1 MHPSLSATW
10 PFWRPAMAEEPCPD
24 TPERWLPALLA
35 TSLGFASCAA
45 WGTECDKWAARLI
58 SAQGHVEMQPSGRP
72 EWREAQAE
80 QLFCPGDKV
89 RTQQQSRASLQLQN
103 QTYLALDQ
111 RTTLVFSHVEADKPS
126 WIELLAGSLFARS
139 RTPKPLDIR
148 APFINA
154 AIKGTEF
161 AVSAGEG
168 RSEVTVFEGEVEASS
183 AAGKVTVTDGQ
194 VASARPGEKPRVQ
207 LALHPEDSVEWALYF
222 PPLLDLG
229 AAGQGSVAPAL
240 AQAGRWYAE
249 GRLAEALAALEQV
262 PEAQR
267 DAEYTAFRV
276 SLLLSVGRLD
286 QAEPLLAAPAGRGQS
301 VATVSALR
309 SVIAL
314 ARNRKAEA
322 LELADAALRA
332 DPNSPTAWMARSYA
346 LQAAF
351 DLRQSLEAADRAAA
365 LRPGSALVQARRST
379 LLASLDRWDEAAQ
392 AAEQAIQLDARLARP
407 WVIKGFIDLRDNDR
421 DAARAAFG
429 KAASLDAADPMARL
443 GLGLAAIRGGDLV
456 EGAADLELAASL
468 DPSSSLVRSY
478 LGKAYYEQKRNPVA
492 DKQFGLAK
500 RLDPMDPTPWFYD
513 AIMQQTENR
522 PVEALHGLQKAI
534 ELNGN
539 RAVYRSKLSL
549 DEDLA
554 ARGAALGRIYGQ
566 IGFQPRALV
575 EGWKSLADDPTDY
588 TSHRLLSDSYSALP
602 RHDISRVSELLQS
615 QLLQPINIVP
625 VQPQLAESSLFLL
638 GGLGPSD
645 ASLQEFNPLFQRN
658 RFSLLASGLVGSNDT
673 YGDEVVHSGLWDD
686 FSYSLGQFHYQTG
699 GYRPNNDIDSN
710 LYNAFVQ
717 GQVTPWLNVQAEYR
731 HQDVQRGDLNSY
743 FVPDS
748 GAQAYA
754 DNYRQNS
761 TTDTYRLGVHA
772 KPSEHGDWLGSY
784 IHLDRSVE
792 QLWASYPT
800 LGFDSQFHSDIGETQ
815 YIQRYERVKAILG
828 GGYYQISV
836 DDQGS
841 MDRASQGNGYLYTQ
855 VRYPDQVN
863 WTLGFSVDAFQL
875 SSSAPTASQVNPKFG
890 VLWNVTPDTVLRAAA
905 FRTMKRSLLA
915 NQTLEPTQVAGF
927 SQFFDDYNGTDA
939 TRWGVGLDQ
948 RFTPDWLGGAEFSRR
963 VLELPPGS
971 WEHSWRETW
980 YRAYLLWTPHP
991 RWSAGLEFF
1000 REDFSDPGSVSPPST
1015 RTQALP
1021 LALSYYDP
1029 SGLYANFKAT
1039 YFHQEVDLPDGE
1051 HTEDV
1056 PFLDLGLGY
1065 RLPHRW
1071 GLAEVQFQNLL
1082 DRNYQYEGLQQ
1093 RRPLQTGGVP
1103 AFLPFPP
1110 EFTVFARLTLAF

>member
-1 MHPSLSATW
+1 
-10 PFWRPAMAEEPCPD
+10 
-24 TPERWLPALLA
+24 
-35 TSLGFASCAA
+35 
-45 WGTECDKWAARLI
+45 
-58 SAQGHVEMQPSGRP
+58 
-72 EWREAQAE
+72 
-80 QLFCPGDKV
+80 
-89 RTQQQSRASLQLQN
+89 
-103 QTYLALDQ
+103 
-111 RTTLVFSHVEADKPS
+111 
-126 WIELLAGSLFARS
+126 
-139 RTPKPLDIR
+139 
-148 APFINA
+148 
-154 AIKGTEF
+154 
-161 AVSAGEG
+161 
-168 RSEVTVFEGEVEASS
+168 
-183 AAGKVTVTDGQ
+183 
-194 VASARPGEKPRVQ
+194 
-207 LALHPEDSVEWALYF
+207 
-222 PPLLDLG
+222 
-229 AAGQGSVAPAL
+229 
-240 AQAGRWYAE
+240 
-249 GRLAEALAALEQV
+249 
-262 PEAQR
+262 
-267 DAEYTAFRV
+267 
-276 SLLLSVGRLD
+276 
-286 QAEPLLAAPAGRGQS
+286 
-301 VATVSALR
+301 
-309 SVIAL
+309 
-314 ARNRKAEA
+314 
-322 LELADAALRA
+322 
-332 DPNSPTAWMARSYA
+332 
-346 LQAAF
+346 
-351 DLRQSLEAADRAAA
+351 
-365 LRPGSALVQARRST
+365 
-379 LLASLDRWDEAAQ
+379 
-392 AAEQAIQLDARLARP
+392 
-407 WVIKGFIDLRDNDR
+407 
-421 DAARAAFG
+421 
-429 KAASLDAADPMARL
+429 
-443 GLGLAAIRGGDLV
+443 
-456 EGAADLELAASL
+456 
-468 DPSSSLVRSY
+468 
-478 LGKAYYEQKRNPVA
+478 
-492 DKQFGLAK
+492 
-500 RLDPMDPTPWFYD
+500 MDPTPWFYD
-513 AIMQQTENR
+513 AIMKQTENR

-686 FSYSLGQFHYQTG
+686 FSYSLGQFHYQTN

-743 FVPDS
+743 FVPTPLPD
-748 GAQAYA
+748 
-754 DNYRQNS
+754 YRQNS

-784 IHLDRSVE
+784 IHLNRSVE
-792 QLWASYPT
+792 ESFLSFPAT
-800 LGFDSQFHSDIGETQ
+800 FDSQYHGDIGETQ
-815 YIQRYERVKAILG
+815 YIQRYERMKAILG
-828 GGYYQISV
+828 GGYYQISG
-836 DDQGS
+836 DIQGS
-841 MDRASQGNGYLYTQ
+841 VDRTSQGNGYLYTQ
-855 VRYPDQVN
+855 VRYPEQVN
-863 WTLGFSVDAFQL
+863 WTLGFSVDAFQP
-875 SSSAPTASQVNPKFG
+875 SSLAPTTSQVNPKFG
-890 VLWNVTPDTVLRAAA
+890 VIWNVTPDTVLRAAA

-963 VLELPPGS
+963 VLELPAFS
-971 WEHSWRETW
+971 NWERSWRETW

-991 RWSAGLEFF
+991 RWSVGLEFF
-1000 REDFSDPGSVSPPST
+1000 REDFSNPGSVSPPST
-1015 RTQALP
+1015 RTQSLP

-1029 SGLYANFKAT
+1029 SGFYANFKAT
-1039 YFHQEVDLPDGE
+1039 YFHQEVDLLDGE

-1093 RRPLQTGGVP
+1093 RRPPQMGGVP